1 MLSKSIYYSR
11 DVMLMLDFTLENY
24 SKVFSSSEFI
34 SVLKA
39 TIYYTFFGTAGALI
53 LGLFAA
59 QIISK
64 AFPGRAIVRGFLLF
78 PYVAP
83 VIAVAFSWV
92 ILFDPFSGSV
102 NAMLIELGVSEKPIN

>member
-1 MLSKSIYYSR
+1 M
-11 DVMLMLDFTLENY
+11 FTRSTLHL
-24 SKVFSSSEFI
+24 KIIQKFSSSEFI
-34 SVLKA
+34 SVMKA

-64 AFPGRAIVRGFLLF
+64 AFPGRAIVRVFTF

-83 VIAVAFSWV
+83 VIAVAFLSDIV
-92 ILFDPFSGSV
+92 
-102 NAMLIELGVSEKPIN
+102 